1 MRHLAKAST
10 MTYFLPAVRKRDG
23 LVSSVITRASKRFT
37 TSIKGTFQCR
47 PGCRSAS
54 TTSPN
59 FSLMARSVSFTTYRP
74 WLASNSTP
82 PSTIRLNNAL
92 GDINDPPD
100 GQCWSGWHPDG
111 CAVHSVPDRSDA
123 RSQHWSDRYCLA
135 PPACSASAYPA
146 ADTSCYYH
154 LYHPPALCWRWCK
167 PRKPIQY
174 TDARG

>member
-1 MRHLAKAST
+1 ICLFFFQAEDGIRDFHVTGVQTCA
-10 MTYFLPAVRKRDG
+10 LP
-23 LVSSVITRASKRFT
+23 I
-37 TSIKGTFQCR
+37 
-47 PGCRSAS
+47 S

-154 LYHPPALCWRWCK
+154 L
-167 PRKPIQY
+167 
-174 TDARG
+174 